1 MKNEEKYEKERKNEE
16 RMNNEEKERK
26 KKRVCQIKIT
36 HNSSS
41 NKTQK
46 DKEPIALTL
55 YLKSSNY
62 IWMIL

>member
-1 MKNEEKYEKERKNEE
+1 MK
-16 RMNNEEKERK
+16 NEEKERK

-36 HNSSS
+36 HNSSL

>member
-1 MKNEEKYEKERKNEE
+1 MKNEEKDEKERKNEE